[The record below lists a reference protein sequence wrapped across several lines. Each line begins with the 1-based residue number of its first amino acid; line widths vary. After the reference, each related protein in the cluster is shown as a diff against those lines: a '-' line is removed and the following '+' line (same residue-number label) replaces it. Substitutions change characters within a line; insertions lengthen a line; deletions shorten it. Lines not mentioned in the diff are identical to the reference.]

1 MLYVRTSQLKKPK
14 MKVEIKG
21 NELIIKLPV
30 NSPATKSASG
40 KSLVVASTK
49 GNVETEVEVD
59 GKRLIL
65 GVNAYVKA

>member
-1 MLYVRTSQLKKPK
+1 